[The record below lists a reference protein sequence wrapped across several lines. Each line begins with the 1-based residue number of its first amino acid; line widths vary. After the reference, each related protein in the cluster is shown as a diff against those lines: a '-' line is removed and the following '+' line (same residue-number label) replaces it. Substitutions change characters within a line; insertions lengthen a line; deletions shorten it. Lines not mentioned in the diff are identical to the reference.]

1 MRYRDVAQSR
11 GRMHNCTEQVN
22 KDKIRKI
29 ETEEEEGEL
38 TGITALLGHNQHQ
51 IATIIILQL

>member
-11 GRMHNCTEQVN
+11 GRMHNYTEQVN

-38 TGITALLGHNQHQ
+38 TGITALPGHNQHQ